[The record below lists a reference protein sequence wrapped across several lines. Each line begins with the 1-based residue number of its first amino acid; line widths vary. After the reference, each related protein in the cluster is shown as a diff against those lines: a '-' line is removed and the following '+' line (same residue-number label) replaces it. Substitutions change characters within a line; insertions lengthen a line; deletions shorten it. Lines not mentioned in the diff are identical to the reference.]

1 MRWPDMIDV
10 RLYAALS
17 RVDGS
22 GPAEF
27 KVESRLGLRVR
38 DVVAEAGIREEDVA
52 IAMINGHAASLDSPL
67 TDSDR
72 LGLFPAVSGG

>member
-1 MRWPDMIDV
+1 MIDV

-17 RVDGS
+17 RITGS

-27 KVESRLGLRVR
+27 KVQPRLGLRVR
-38 DVVAEAGIREEDVA
+38 DVVTEAGIRAEDVA
-52 IAMINGHAASLDSPL
+52 IIMINGHAASLDSAL
-67 TDSDR
+67 SDIDR